1 MPNAKGILIFGPKLT
16 IYLSICLYDAYD
28 VKDIPIFFKDVPN
41 FVKNIPNFVNDVPRV
56 PKSVPRWGTI
66 SNHFPRV
73 SKGRNGPWEG
83 R

>member
-16 IYLSICLYDAYD
+16 IYPSICLYDAYD
-28 VKDIPIFFKDVPN
+28 VKDIP
-41 FVKNIPNFVNDVPRV
+41 NFVNDIPRV
-56 PKSVPRWGTI
+56 PKSVPRWGMI

-73 SKGRNGPWEG
+73 SKERNGPWEG